1 MLLMLSQAPFRGR
14 LTRAIALP
22 IVLLLLLSG
31 VSMWQIAWLLSAL
44 RWVDHTDQV
53 ISQANY
59 TQKLFLDME
68 TGLRGYLL
76 AGKQEFLEPYEQ
88 ASAMIDDNLT
98 ELKSLVS
105 DNPEQVQ
112 RVSTIIS
119 QQEQW
124 KQQIPPA
131 ITRKQRGEPEP
142 LSDLKSRK
150 QNMDQLRQQIALF
163 ISTEEQ
169 LRNQRSR
176 TAQQTTQSVI
186 LSSLLLTLTI
196 GMVLAYFT
204 RRQIL
209 RVCDTYEEAL
219 QTTRQSSQRLSVL
232 HQIDQAILASETD
245 ETLVSNALAK
255 LQQIIVYQQ
264 AFVAVF
270 DLEAQTARIL
280 VGHSQTGKL
289 LPAQGTQLMLSEL
302 AFEPMMQGTDYIQDL
317 ASRETLPSIL
327 MQLRR
332 DSFCSCLCVP
342 LLVEN
347 TILGQLHLASTQ
359 TDAFNLEAQNIA
371 HEVSAQLAIAL
382 QQSQLRQQLHRELK
396 ERQQTEIE
404 LREQEQLFRST
415 FNQAAVGIAHVA
427 PDGQWL
433 RVNQKL
439 CEIVGYTREE
449 LLQRTFQDITYPSDL
464 DIDLAYVEQMLANEI
479 PTYALEKRYIRKDRS
494 LVWINLTVALV
505 RDNNRQPKY
514 FISVIEDISVAK
526 HREAARKQT
535 EEALLQLNITLE
547 QRVTER
553 TAQIE
558 EKNQELE
565 AFTYSVSHDLRAP
578 LRTMQGFAQALLEDC
593 GSQLED
599 FCRGYIDSIIDDA
612 YQMNTLISDLL
623 AYSRLTRTQIILRPT
638 ALDEVVKQALQ
649 QLTAQIQEQQAQIRV
664 VSPLPV
670 VMAHRPTLIQIVVNL
685 ISNAIKF
692 VEPNIQPQI
701 DIFAITERQ
710 NDQDWILLSI
720 VDNGI
725 GIAPEHQERIFRV
738 FERLHGAES
747 YPGTG
752 IGLAIVRKGLERM
765 GGRAGV
771 VSQLGQG
778 SRFWL
783 MLPKSTSTLNGLS
796 YDANPPSSNH

>member
-14 LTRAIALP
+14 LTRVIALP
-22 IVLLLLLSG
+22 IILLLLLSG
-31 VSMWQIAWLLSAL
+31 VSIWQIMRLLSAL

-88 ASAMIDDNLT
+88 ASAMIDDHLT

-112 RVSTIIS
+112 RVSKIIS

-124 KQQIPPA
+124 KQQISPA

-150 QNMDQLRQQIALF
+150 QNMDLLRQQIALL

-176 TAQQTTQSVI
+176 TAQQTTHSVI
-186 LSSLLLTLTI
+186 LSSLLLMFTVGT
-196 GMVLAYFT
+196 VLAYFT
-204 RRQIL
+204 RREIL
-209 RVCDTYEEAL
+209 RISDTYEEAL
-219 QTTRQSSQRLSVL
+219 QTNRRSSQRLSVL
-232 HQIDQAILASETD
+232 HQIDQAILASQTD
-245 ETLVSNALAK
+245 ETLISSALAQ
-255 LQQIIVYQQ
+255 LQKIVVYQQ

-280 VGHSQTGKL
+280 AGNSQTGEL
-289 LPAQGTQLMLSEL
+289 IPPQSSQLTLSDFASEQMVL
-302 AFEPMMQGTDYIQDL
+302 REIRYFEGL
-317 ASRETLPSIL
+317 ASRDLPPLL
-327 MQLRR
+327 MQLR
-332 DSFCSCLCVP
+332 SHGLCSCLCVP

-347 TILGQLHLASTQ
+347 TLLGELNLASTQ

-371 HEVSAQLAIAL
+371 REVSAQLAIAL
-382 QQSQLRQQLHRELK
+382 QQSRLRQQLQNELR

-415 FNQAAVGIAHVA
+415 FNQAAVGIAHVS

-449 LLQRTFQDITYPSDL
+449 LLQRTFQDITYPDDL
-464 DIDLAYVEQMLANEI
+464 DLDLVYVEQMLANEI

-494 LVWINLTVALV
+494 LVWINLTVSLL
-505 RDNNRQPKY
+505 RDKLGQPKY
-514 FISVIEDISVAK
+514 FISVIEDISD
-526 HREAARKQT
+526 RKQV
-535 EEALLQLNITLE
+535 EEALRQLNITLE

-638 ALDEVVKQALQ
+638 ALDEVVSEALK

-664 VSPLPV
+664 VAPLPV

-701 DIFAITERQ
+701 DIFAVTERQ

-778 SRFWL
+778 CRFWL
-783 MLPKSTSTLNGLS
+783 MLPKSTLTLNGIS
-796 YDANPPSSNH
+796 YDANPPSSDH

>member
-1 MLLMLSQAPFRGR
+1 MLSEEPFRRR

-22 IVLLLLLSG
+22 LGLLSLLSG
-31 VSMWQIAWLLSAL
+31 VSIWQIGWLLSAL

-59 TQKLFLDME
+59 TQKLLLDME

-76 AGKQEFLEPYEQ
+76 AGNQEFLEPYEQ
-88 ASAMIDDNLT
+88 ANAMIHDNLDK
-98 ELKSLVS
+98 LKILVS
-105 DNPEQVQ
+105 DNPNQVQ
-112 RVSTIIS
+112 RVREIIN
-119 QQEQW
+119 QKEQW
-124 KQQIPPA
+124 KQFISPA

-142 LSDLKSRK
+142 LSELESRK
-150 QNMDQLRQQIALF
+150 QNMDQLRRQIETL
-163 ISTEEQ
+163 ISVEEQ

-176 TAQQTTQSVI
+176 TARATTQTVI
-186 LSSLLLTLTI
+186 LSSLLLMFTVGI
-196 GMVLAYFT
+196 ILAYFT
-204 RRQIL
+204 RRQII
-209 RVCDTYEEAL
+209 RISHTYEDAL
-219 QTTRQSSQRLSVL
+219 QTVRRSSQRLSVL

-245 ETLVSNALAK
+245 ETLVSNALTQ
-255 LQQIIVYQQ
+255 LQPIVIYQQ

-270 DLEAQTARIL
+270 DLEAQTAQIL
-280 VGHSQTGKL
+280 AGNSQTGEL
-289 LPAQGTQLMLSEL
+289 IPLQGTQLMIADFALEQILLREIRYS
-302 AFEPMMQGTDYIQDL
+302 ADL
-317 ASRETLPSIL
+317 ASQESLPSLL
-327 MQLRR
+327 MQLR
-332 DSFCSCLCVP
+332 SHGFCSCLCVP

-347 TILGQLHLASTQ
+347 RLIGELNLAATQ

-371 HEVSAQLAIAL
+371 REVSAQLAIAL
-382 QQSQLRQQLHRELK
+382 QQSRLRQQLQNELK
-396 ERQQTEIE
+396 ERQLAEIE

-415 FNQAAVGIAHVA
+415 FNQAAVGIAHVS

-449 LLQRTFQDITYPSDL
+449 LLQLTFQDITYPDDL
-464 DIDLAYVEQMLANEI
+464 DLDLTYVQQMLANEI
-479 PTYALEKRYIRKDRS
+479 PTYAMEKRYIRKDHS
-494 LVWINLTVALV
+494 LIWINLTVALL
-505 RDNNRQPKY
+505 RDNNGQPKY
-514 FISVIEDISVAK
+514 FISVIEYISD
-526 HREAARKQT
+526 RKQV
-535 EEALLQLNITLE
+535 EEALRQLNITLE

-612 YQMNTLISDLL
+612 FQMNMLISDLL
-623 AYSRLTRTQIILRPT
+623 AYSRLTRTQINLRPT
-638 ALDEVVKQALQ
+638 ALDEVISEALKQLAG
-649 QLTAQIQEQQAQIRV
+649 QIQEHQAQIRV
-664 VSPLPV
+664 ATPLPV
-670 VMAHRPTLIQIVVNL
+670 VIAHRPTLIQAIVNL
-685 ISNAIKF
+685 ISNGIKF

-701 DIFAITERQ
+701 DIFATTERH
-710 NDQDWILLSI
+710 NDQYWIQLSI
-720 VDNGI
+720 VDNAI
-725 GIAPEHQERIFRV
+725 GIAPEHQERVFRV

-765 GGRAGV
+765 GGQVGI

-783 MLPKSTSTLNGLS
+783 SLPKSTS
-796 YDANPPSSNH
+796 